1 MSTTL
6 YYSNCPVPNAF
17 LVAVK
22 KFANE
27 FADRGIPCELLPPE
41 MSATHFAFDHPS
53 YTRFGGEIPPLLS
66 EAVRDP
72 GATRLLGLTRC
83 RSRQGLLVAPQS
95 RINDL
100 GDLAGCRVG
109 ITSNGLAMLR
119 PETARLLDGTDN
131 PLDDPW
137 LATQRGLGT
146 WEARAL
152 LNTLA
157 AAGLSL
163 EAVTLVDVANPW
175 AAHRKTD
182 AESATSFA
190 PKDLFPDACSPAGN
204 PQLKALADGQV
215 DTVFSFLPFLSQTI
229 INDHARLLYDLADD
243 PANDY
248 MSAWTISTS
257 LAWEHPKAVQA
268 LVDVV
273 CQAADWAAEN
283 PIETAQIHADNL
295 GLSPAAV
302 TDALGPDFHLKLRP
316 SLAAPE
322 LETLERTH
330 GFLQDRGLVGS
341 GVNVPNWAEP
351 RFLDATT

>member
-1 MSTTL
+1 MSLTL

-22 KFANE
+22 KFTKT
-27 FADRGIPCELLPPE
+27 FADRGISCELLPPE

-66 EAVRDP
+66 EAVCDP
-72 GATRLLGLTRC
+72 GATQLLGLTRC
-83 RSRQGLLVAPQS
+83 HSRQGLLVAPQS
-95 RINDL
+95 RMSDVT
-100 GDLAGCRVG
+100 DLAGCRVG

-119 PETARLLDGTDN
+119 PETARLLDSKGN

-157 AAGLSL
+157 IAGLSL
-163 EAVTLVDVANPW
+163 EDVTLVNVANPW
-175 AAHRKTD
+175 AAHRKAD

-190 PKDLFPDACSPAGN
+190 PKDLFPDACTPAGN
-204 PQLKALADGQV
+204 PQLKALAEGHV
-215 DTVFSFLPFLSQTI
+215 DAVFSFLPFLSQAV
-229 INDHARLLYDLADD
+229 INGYARLLYDLADD
-243 PANDY
+243 PDNDY
-248 MSAWTISTS
+248 MSAWTVSTS
-257 LAWEHPKAVQA
+257 IAWEHPKTIQA

-283 PIETAQIHADNL
+283 PIETAQLHADNL

-302 TDALGPDFHLKLRP
+302 TDALGTDFHRKLRP
-316 SLAAPE
+316 SLATAE
-322 LETLERTH
+322 LETLGLTH
-330 GFLQDRGLVGS
+330 AFLHERGLMGA
-341 GVNVPNWAEP
+341 GVDLQKWSEP
-351 RFLDATT
+351 RFLEATN